1 VWHFK
6 SCCCFIFRFDECGI
20 SPLTVK
26 ALTDAG
32 YVKTTV
38 VQEAALPVCLE
49 GIISYFIPLMNELP
63 DMMETNLS
71 FWRYYHWTS
80 VAVLGA

>member
-1 VWHFK
+1 
-6 SCCCFIFRFDECGI
+6 
-20 SPLTVK
+20 
-26 ALTDAG
+26 
-32 YVKTTV
+32 
-38 VQEAALPVCLE
+38 
-49 GIISYFIPLMNELP
+49 MNELP